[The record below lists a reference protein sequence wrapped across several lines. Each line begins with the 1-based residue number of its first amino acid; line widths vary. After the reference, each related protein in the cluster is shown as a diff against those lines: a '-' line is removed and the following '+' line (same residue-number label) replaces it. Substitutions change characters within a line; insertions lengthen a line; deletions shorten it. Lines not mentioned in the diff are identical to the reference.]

1 MSAAD
6 WVEKD
11 FYKVLG
17 VPKDA
22 DAAAVKKAY
31 RKLAR
36 DNHPD
41 HHKGDRAAEARFKS
55 ISEANSVLSDPAK
68 RKEYDE
74 ARSLFGSG
82 PFRGFGRGAGTP
94 TTGNQG
100 GFTFDLGDL
109 FGAGGRGAPGA
120 PGGPQAGGLGDVLGG
135 IFKQNSRTTTSRGRR
150 GADVEAEVSIPFRAA
165 VEGVTVPLQTT
176 SSAPCPACRGTGAK
190 AGTMPRICTTC
201 SGTGMRLKNEGGF
214 ATTEPCRDCR
224 GRGLVVDDPCPVCH
238 GSGRGTSTATMRV
251 RIPAGVADDSSLRLR
266 GKGAAGENGGAAG
279 DLLLTVHVDPD
290 PVFGRSGDNL
300 TTTVSV
306 PYLDAVFGGSVSV
319 PTLEGQSVRLKV
331 AENTPSGRVLRVRG
345 RGVTRKDGSRGDLLA
360 TIDYAGPDSMDAESK
375 EALRTLR
382 DARAGRAAGPAAD
395 ASASACADGD
405 AA

>member
-6 WVEKD
+6 WADKD

-22 DAAAVKKAY
+22 DAAAIKKSY

-41 HHKGDRAAEARFKS
+41 HHKGDKAAEARFKS
-55 ISEANSVLSDPAK
+55 ISEANSILSDPAK

-74 ARSLFGSG
+74 ARSLFGN
-82 PFRGFGRGAGTP
+82 PFRGFGRGGGSGAP
-94 TTGNQG
+94 STGNQG

-109 FGAGGRGAPGA
+109 FGAGGRSAPGT
-120 PGGPQAGGLGDVLGG
+120 GSPQAGGLGDVLGG
-135 IFKQNSRTTTSRGRR
+135 IFKQSGRTTTSRGRR
-150 GADVEAEVSIPFRAA
+150 GADVESEVAIPFRSA

-251 RIPAGVADDSSLRLR
+251 RVPAGVADGSMLRLR

-279 DLLLTVHVDPD
+279 DLLLTVHVEPD
-290 PVFGRSGDNL
+290 HTFGRSGDNL
-300 TTTVSV
+300 TTTVSI
-306 PYLDAVFGGSVSV
+306 PYLDAVFGGTASV
-319 PTLEGQSVRLKV
+319 PTLEGQPVKLKV

-345 RGVTRKDGSRGDLLA
+345 RGITRKDGTRGDLLA

-375 EALRTLR
+375 EALRKLR
-382 DARAGRAAGPAAD
+382 DARADRADRTTGAGQAA
-395 ASASACADGD
+395 GD

>member
-6 WVEKD
+6 WAEKD

-17 VPKDA
+17 VPKNA

-74 ARSLFGSG
+74 ARSLFGGG
-82 PFRGFGRGAGTP
+82 PLRGFGRGTATPGSAG
-94 TTGNQG
+94 GQG
-100 GFTFDLGDL
+100 GFSFDLGDL
-109 FGAGGRGAPGA
+109 FGPGAGRSPGGAGGA
-120 PGGPQAGGLGDVLGG
+120 GLGDVLGG
-135 IFKQNSRTTTSRGRR
+135 IFRQNNRSTASRGRR
-150 GADVEAEVSIPFRAA
+150 GADVESEVRISFADS
-165 VEGVTVPLQTT
+165 VDGVTVPLRTT
-176 SSAPCPACRGTGAK
+176 SPAPCPSCRGTGAK

-201 SGTGMRLKNEGGF
+201 QGTGMRLKNEGGF

-224 GRGLVVDDPCPVCH
+224 GRGLVVDEQCPDCH
-238 GSGRGTSTATMRV
+238 GSGRAASTSTMRV
-251 RIPAGVADDSSLRLR
+251 RIPAGAADATVLRLR
-266 GKGAAGENGGAAG
+266 GKGAAGENGGPAG
-279 DLLLTVHVDPD
+279 DLLLTVQVTPD

-306 PYLDAVFGGSVSV
+306 PYLDAVFGGSVAV
-319 PTLEGQSVRLKV
+319 PTLEGRPVTLRV
-331 AENTPSGRVLRVRG
+331 PENTPTGRVFRVRG
-345 RGVTRKDGSRGDLLA
+345 RGIARKDGTRGDLLA
-360 TIDYAGPDSMDAESK
+360 TVEYAGPESMDEESK
-375 EALRTLR
+375 EALRKLR
-382 DARAGRAAGPAAD
+382 AARAADRGSGSAA
-395 ASASACADGD
+395 
-405 AA
+405 